1 MNVGQRRF
9 LALIAGAAFLLAACS
24 SVSDSANVLTSSVR
38 GYAPTTSANP
48 YPDKDDVHF
57 HDGVER
63 AHRMP
68 VQGIDV
74 SRWQGDIDWHR
85 VRAAG
90 TRFAFIKATEGGLHL
105 DPSFHTNW
113 ENARRAGVP
122 RGAYHFVFWCRSAEE
137 QAAWFI
143 ENVPNEPDALPPVL
157 DLEWNSHS
165 RNCTRR
171 VPREE
176 ALAKARYILAAM
188 ERHYGKMPIIYTDIN
203 FHRDVLEGEH
213 FDNPFWLRSV
223 AAEPHERYRNRGW
236 TFWQWT
242 QTGTVPGIRG
252 EVDRNAFYGTE
263 REWQQFLATGCD
275 PRDLDRLRGRGVCAM
290 K

>member
-1 MNVGQRRF
+1 MR
-9 LALIAGAAFLLAACS
+9 LANFISTCRKACSKRAPFAFAALLVATIAGCAM
-24 SVSDSANVLTSSVR
+24 VPDR
-38 GYAPTTSANP
+38 
-48 YPDKDDVHF
+48 YPAKGDNKPHN
-57 HDGVER
+57 GVAR
-63 AHRMP
+63 VHRMP
-68 VQGIDV
+68 IHGIDV
-74 SRWQGDIDWHR
+74 SRWQGNIDWPR

-90 TRFAFIKATEGGLHL
+90 TRFAFIKATEGGDHL
-105 DPSFHTNW
+105 DPRFYENW
-113 ENARRAGVP
+113 DNARRAGVP
-122 RGAYHFVFWCRSAEE
+122 RGAYHFVYWCRPAHE

-157 DLEWNSHS
+157 DLEWNNHS
-165 RNCTRR
+165 RNCTRK

-223 AAEPHERYRNRGW
+223 AAEPHERYTNRRW
-236 TFWQWT
+236 MLWQWT
-242 QTGTVPGIRG
+242 QTGTVPGIKG
-252 EVDRNAFYGTE
+252 EVDRNTFYGSE
-263 REWQQFLATGCD
+263 REWAQFMASQCD
-275 PRDLDRLRGRGVCAM
+275 PRDLDRLRGRGVCNV